1 MPYKAKVKKR
11 RASGRIKLFLIL
23 SIVVTSLLLLGL
35 LGWFGWQWY
44 EEKKAFE
51 ALALELATPRI
62 VVPEGHF
69 TPKAKPEVHVSENIR
84 GGKLVPG
91 VDKETVSAEL
101 DALLE
106 KMEQLGM
113 KTIQLDT
120 RRPSDASEDEG
131 LVVYP
136 SQVLRSTDVD
146 VLKLACE
153 KARAAELEL
162 QLIFHAQGV
171 LAAGEAVMKRRT
183 AGFPISSIRP
193 AARRTAIRNGFGR
206 PFPLRFPD

>member
-91 VDKETVSAEL
+91 VDFYTDIGCPA
-101 DALLE
+101 
-106 KMEQLGM
+106 G
-113 KTIQLDT
+113 
-120 RRPSDASEDEG
+120 EDG
-131 LVVYP
+131 
-136 SQVLRSTDVD
+136 
-146 VLKLACE
+146 
-153 KARAAELEL
+153 
-162 QLIFHAQGV
+162 
-171 LAAGEAVMKRRT
+171 AAGHENHP
-183 AGFPISSIRP
+183 AGHPPPIGCFR
-193 AARRTAIRNGFGR
+193 G
-206 PFPLRFPD
+206 